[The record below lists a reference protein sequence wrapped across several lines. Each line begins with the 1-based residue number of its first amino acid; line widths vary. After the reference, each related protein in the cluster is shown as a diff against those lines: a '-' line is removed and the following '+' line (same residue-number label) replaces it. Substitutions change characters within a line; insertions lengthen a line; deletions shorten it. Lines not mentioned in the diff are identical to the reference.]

1 MKKSSKLHFYIPYIN
16 IVWKSLIICLS
27 LNSLMANP
35 NTKYTKLKPTIS
47 KHTKGHNT
55 LPKNGHFSKQTEQTE
70 LINKIKGYIVNL
82 KNIAIE
88 FEQIN
93 PNGKKARGI
102 LVLKKPNAL
111 SIKYFTPH
119 QDTFTLNHR
128 MLLEYYDSE
137 VRETTELALPHVFD
151 MILFDDF
158 SELKIENIKKKN
170 NRINLIVKYEDSTVE
185 FVFSNN
191 PIELLGWSLKQN
203 NKTIRTEIIEISYF
217 GE

>member
-1 MKKSSKLHFYIPYIN
+1 MKKSSKVQFYIPYIH
-16 IVWKSLIICLS
+16 IVWKSLIICLF

-35 NTKYTKLKPTIS
+35 KAKHIKPKTTIS
-47 KHTKGHNT
+47 KHTNRHQPLLRKEH
-55 LPKNGHFSKQTEQTE
+55 LKQTEQTE
-70 LINKIKGYIVNL
+70 LINKIKYYIVNL
-82 KNIAIE
+82 RNVAIE
-88 FEQIN
+88 FEQTGVD
-93 PNGKKARGI
+93 GKKARGT
-102 LVLKKPNAL
+102 LMLKKPNVL

-137 VRETTELALPHVFD
+137 VGETTELALPHVFD

-158 SELKIENIKKKN
+158 SGLKIENITKRN
-170 NRINLIVKYEDSTVE
+170 NRINLLVKYEDSTVE